1 MTVDGDGPE
10 TGAAPSSPRGGVTVV
25 VAARDAADT
34 LGAAVRSALASP
46 SVGECLIV
54 DDASDDGTGQVAS
67 SLAEH
72 DGRVRVVTRSDRG
85 GPSAAR
91 NEGLARAM
99 GPRICFLDADDQ
111 LVEGGL
117 EALAASLDA
126 TPRAVAA
133 LGRFRAVD
141 GTGAAVDVGRWASD
155 QLHPVVRRHGRLIE
169 SPDGMT
175 PEALVTRLVSPPP
188 GAWLVDTASARAVGG
203 FDPRARRSE
212 DLELLVRLASAGP
225 VLVVP
230 LDVLDYRRHAGQR
243 SAAHAR
249 RRWGRGQALWRMARA
264 APGASASLALARG
277 AAAYHLDLWATRR
290 RAPASSVRVMGWRNL
305 AVAIAVRTVGTVA
318 ALLPRSAPSP
328 LEAPSGRVVD

>member
-1 MTVDGDGPE
+1 MTADGDGQ
-10 TGAAPSSPRGGVTVV
+10 GASAAPSPPPGAVTVV
-25 VAARDAADT
+25 VAARNAEGT
-34 LGAAVRSALASP
+34 LDAAVRSALSSP
-46 SVGECLIV
+46 SVAECLVV
-54 DDASDDGTGQVAS
+54 DDASDDATGLVAS
-67 SLAEH
+67 RLAAG
-72 DGRVRVVTRSDRG
+72 DPRVRVVTRAERG
-85 GPSAAR
+85 GPCVAR
-91 NEGLARAM
+91 NEGLARAAA
-99 GPRICFLDADDQ
+99 PRVCFLDADDR

-126 TPRAVAA
+126 APAAVAA

-141 GTGAAVDVGRWASD
+141 GEGAAADVGRWAAD

-188 GAWLVDTASARAVGG
+188 GAWVVDTATARAVGG

-212 DLELLVRLASAGP
+212 DLELLVRLAAAGR
-225 VLVVP
+225 VLLVP
-230 LDVLDYRRHAGQR
+230 RDVLEYRRHAGQR

-264 APGASASLALARG
+264 APGTAASLSLVRG

-290 RAPASSVRVMGWRNL
+290 RAPARSLRIMGWRNL
-305 AVAIAVRTVGTVA
+305 VVAIAVRTVGTVA
-318 ALLPRSAPSP
+318 ALLPRVAPHP
-328 LEAPSGRVVD
+328 LGGPSGRVVD